1 MKQKGIHHFSGKCV
15 WVIGA
20 SSGIGQACAT
30 ALFAAGAKVAIS
42 GRRAEQLKQLANNAP
57 GERVLTLPVDVTNA
71 SQITQAHQQILE
83 CWGKLDLLLFVS
95 GMYAPMRANELDMTL
110 VEKTI
115 NTNLLGPMRA
125 VAAVLP
131 AMLKKHEG
139 HIAIVGSVAGY
150 SGLPKALAYGPSKAG
165 IINFCETLYYDLLP
179 QGVSVHMIS
188 PGFVARFKTNIN
200 LALDLAMASLIPFT
214 KRCGRTLV

>member
-95 GMYAPMRANELDMTL
+95 GMYAPMRAN
-110 VEKTI
+110 I
-115 NTNLLGPMRA
+115 NG
-125 VAAVLP
+125 VA
-131 AMLKKHEG
+131 
-139 HIAIVGSVAGY
+139 
-150 SGLPKALAYGPSKAG
+150 
-165 IINFCETLYYDLLP
+165 C
-179 QGVSVHMIS
+179 
-188 PGFVARFKTNIN
+188 
-200 LALDLAMASLIPFT
+200 AMAA
-214 KRCGRTLV
+214 